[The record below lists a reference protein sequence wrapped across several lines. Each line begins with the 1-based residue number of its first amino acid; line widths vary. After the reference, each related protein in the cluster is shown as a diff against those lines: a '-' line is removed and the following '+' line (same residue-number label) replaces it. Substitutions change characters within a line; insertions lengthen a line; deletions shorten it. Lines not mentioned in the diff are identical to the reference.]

1 MAAVSTR
8 VPLVSVAIPAY
19 CGEKYIAETID
30 SVLRQSLSDFELIV
44 VDDHSPDATAAIVA
58 GYADPRIRFYRNDTN
73 LGPQGNWNR
82 CLQESRGKYFKLL
95 PQDDVL
101 SPDCLERQVAV
112 LEADET
118 ESIALVFCRR
128 TVVSPA
134 GRPLMVRGY
143 AGSAGRI
150 AGAVLQRKC
159 VMYGTN
165 LIGEPGAGLF
175 RRTLAST
182 IGGYDASNPYVVDL
196 DYWFRLLAVGDAY
209 YLKAA
214 LVTFRVSPGAWSSAI
229 GKRQARDFVGFLKRV
244 RGGLPFAE
252 RSLYFWLG
260 GLIARINGWLR
271 ALLYRFIFFGDR
283 CVRD

>member
-1 MAAVSTR
+1 MEAVSTC

-30 SVLRQSLSDFELIV
+30 SVLRQSLSNFELIV
-44 VDDHSPDATAAIVA
+44 VDDGSPDATASIVA
-58 GYADPRIRFYRNDTN
+58 SYADPRIRFYRNDTN

-101 SPDCLERQVAV
+101 APDCLARQVAV

-118 ESIALVFCRR
+118 ESIALVFCQR

-143 AGSAGRI
+143 AGRAGRI
-150 AGAVLQRKC
+150 PGTLLQRKC
-159 VMYGTN
+159 VLYGTN

-175 RRTLAST
+175 RRSLASA
-182 IGGYDASNPYVVDL
+182 IGGYDTSNPYVVDL

-209 YLKAA
+209 YLKSA

-229 GKRQARDFVGFLKRV
+229 GKRQAVDFVAFLKRV
-244 RGGLPFAE
+244 RSGLPFAE
-252 RSLYFWLG
+252 RGFDFWLG
-260 GLIARINGWLR
+260 GVFARINGMLR
-271 ALLYRFIFFGDR
+271 AVLYRLMFSGDR